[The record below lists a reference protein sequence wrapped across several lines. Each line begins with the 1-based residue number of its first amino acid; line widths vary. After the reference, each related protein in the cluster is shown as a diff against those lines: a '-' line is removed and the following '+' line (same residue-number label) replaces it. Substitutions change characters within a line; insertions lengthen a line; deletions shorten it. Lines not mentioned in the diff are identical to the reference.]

1 MGTFTGGLLWT
12 EHEKGSTAPPCE
24 AKGMD
29 LCVRGK
35 VFVTKGTWHQLDG
48 KKWHG
53 VTPVKGY
60 RLPFVY
66 FNARH
71 LD

>member
-1 MGTFTGGLLWT
+1 MGTFAGGQLWT
-12 EHEKGSTAPPCE
+12 EQEKGSTAPPFE

-29 LCVRGK
+29 PCVKGRL
-35 VFVTKGTWHQLDG
+35 VVTKGKWHQFDRA
-48 KKWHG
+48 KWHG

-60 RLPFVY
+60 GLSFVY
-66 FNARH
+66 FNGKN